1 MKIQLESICK
11 TENRAQ
17 RTEHRLQK
25 NGVAAVYCCL
35 LSVICVLCS
44 GLFALFFVGCVSPSA
59 KLPPPPP
66 KYIDN
71 AQDVAGH
78 YSLNSL
84 WSDSGNLFEDGKAR
98 RLNDLVTINIV
109 ESLSGSGKADTDT
122 SSESTLDF
130 ELTKLLGMNTD
141 FGLQNRSLLKHLFE
155 GGKVFEPAV
164 KSTSKSEFKGKGDT
178 NREGKL
184 IATVTAKVVEVMPN
198 GNLVLEARKELTI
211 NNEKQILVLS
221 GMARPDDISSDNTIF
236 SNKLAD
242 AQVYYLGDG
251 VIQDKQGP
259 GWMARILD
267 NIWPF

>member
-1 MKIQLESICK
+1 MKIQLKLNCK
-11 TENRAQ
+11 T
-17 RTEHRLQK
+17 H
-25 NGVAAVYCCL
+25 L
-35 LSVICVLCS
+35 LSLAWFLGPGLLVL
-44 GLFALFFVGCVSPSA
+44 LFIACAGPSA

-66 KYIDN
+66 KYINN
-71 AQDVAGH
+71 AEDVAVH

-84 WSDSGNLFEDGKAR
+84 WSDSGNLFEDRKAR

-122 SSESTLDF
+122 SSESSIDF

-164 KSTSKSEFKGKGDT
+164 KSTSKSDFKGKGDT

-184 IATVTAKVVEVMPN
+184 IATITAKVVEVMPN

-221 GMARPDDISSDNTIF
+221 GMVRPDDISSDNTIF

-259 GWMARILD
+259 GWMVRVLD
-267 NIWPF
+267 HIWPF